1 MRSQKVETD
10 SGKRSLL
17 EKGAVEVGCLC
28 VEGGKVAAA
37 KVCLPREGQLTI
49 KVNGVVLTQIVCT
62 PHNLRALVLGVL
74 FLEGVISGVEDV
86 ELLKVCDEDVTAEV
100 RLREGIEVAEQGGV
114 LVSGCGVMKL
124 AQRSLGK
131 VSAELRVTC
140 EQVSGLMKAFRRRAA
155 LYRASGGVH
164 CCALATPEEILVV
177 CEDISRHSALAKAA
191 GVALLRRIKTA
202 DKLLLVTGRVSSEM
216 VVWAVRL
223 GVGIV
228 VTRRTPTDKALSL
241 AQKAGLTLVGRAMTK
256 RLCIYTQPERVEGAA
271 DGQGVA

>member
-1 MRSQKVETD
+1 METD

-177 CEDISRHSALAKAA
+177 CEDISRHSALARAA
-191 GVALLRRIKTA
+191 GVALLQRMSTA
-202 DKLLLVTGRVSSEM
+202 GKLLLVTGRVSSEM

-241 AQKAGLTLVGRAMTK
+241 ARNAGLTLVGRAMTK
-256 RLCIYTQPERVEGAA
+256 RLCIYTHPERVEGAA